1 MAPPVRSRTDRSRS
15 VRARLIC
22 VGKPKNL
29 HANALYDDFA
39 DRISKLGL
47 EFSHGWV
54 AEERSGGHYS
64 DDHVME
70 RESRRLLAAVEKGA
84 RLVALDRR
92 GRQFESERL
101 ASLVQRWTTPSAAL
115 VLGGPLGHH
124 DSLLD
129 QADEVWSLGSL
140 TLPHALARVVAAEQ
154 IYRAMTLIRSVP
166 YHK

>member
-1 MAPPVRSRTDRSRS
+1 M
-15 VRARLIC
+15 RARLIC

-29 HANALYDDFA
+29 HANALHDDFA

-54 AEERSGGHYS
+54 AEERSGGRYS

-70 RESRRLLAAVEKGA
+70 RESRRLLAAVEKGVH
-84 RLVALDRR
+84 LVVLDRR

-101 ASLVQRWTTPSAAL
+101 APLLQRWVAPSAAL

-124 DSLLD
+124 DGLLD
-129 QADEVWSLGSL
+129 RADEVWSLGSL
-140 TLPHALARVVAAEQ
+140 TLPHELARVVAAEQ
-154 IYRAMTLIRSVP
+154 IYRAMTLIRGVP

>member
-1 MAPPVRSRTDRSRS
+1 VK
-15 VRARLIC
+15 ARLIC

-29 HANALYDDFA
+29 HTNALYDDYA
-39 DRISKLGL
+39 DRLSKLGL

-54 AEERSGGHYS
+54 AEERSGGRYS

-70 RESRRLLAAVEKGA
+70 RESRRLLAAAEKGA

-92 GRQFESERL
+92 GRQFESERF
-101 ASLVQRWTTPSAAL
+101 ASLLQRWTTPSATF

-129 QADEVWSLGSL
+129 RADEVWSLGPL
-140 TLPHALARVVAAEQ
+140 TLPHELVRVVAAEQ
-154 IYRAMTLIRSVP
+154 IYRAMTLIRGIP

>member
-1 MAPPVRSRTDRSRS
+1 M
-15 VRARLIC
+15 RARLIC

-29 HANALYDDFA
+29 HADALYTDFA

-54 AEERSGGHYS
+54 AEERSGGRYS

-70 RESRRLLAAVEKGA
+70 RESRRLLAAVEKGV

-101 ASLVQRWTTPSAAL
+101 APLLQRWTTPTAAF
-115 VLGGPLGHH
+115 VLRGPLGHH
-124 DSLLD
+124 DGLLD
-129 QADEVWSLGSL
+129 RADEVWSLGPL
-140 TLPHALARVVAAEQ
+140 TLPHDLARVVAAEQ
-154 IYRAMTLIRSVP
+154 IYRAMTLIRGIP